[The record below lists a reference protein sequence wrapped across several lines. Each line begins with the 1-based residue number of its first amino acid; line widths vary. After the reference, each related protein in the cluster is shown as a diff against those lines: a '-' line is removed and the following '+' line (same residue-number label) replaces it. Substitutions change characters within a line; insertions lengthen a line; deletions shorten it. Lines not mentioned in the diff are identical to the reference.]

1 MNYRGL
7 ETPPTEK
14 MNPQEIKA
22 RLPRTW
28 HPFFARFGSFTAI
41 QEMAIPMILAGDNV
55 VVISPAASGKTEA
68 VVAPVL
74 ENILTEGPA
83 EGLKVLYISP
93 TRALVNDLFRRLE
106 TAVDYLHLTLGR
118 KTGDR
123 PKIDPKYLPTVLLT
137 TPESFDSLLGRH
149 PRIFAG
155 LRYVI
160 LDEIHL
166 LDNTPRGDQTRI
178 LLNRFRKI
186 VARLRYC
193 ALSATIEDLELG
205 ARYFSDPRVCCLP
218 SPREIDYDLMP
229 ARHFVDDLFQHL
241 AIKGQ
246 RKILVFVNARSFAEG
261 FSQKMNRP
269 PFEDRVLVHH
279 ASLTKPRREEV
290 EKQMNQSDRAILL
303 ATSTLELGIDIG
315 DIDLIVLYRPPYNIS
330 SLLQRVGRGNRRS
343 GRLSALGV
351 YVNEWERYLFKAF
364 FACAREGRLYE
375 KKYRPSLAVIPQQA
389 YSYLFQRRRIGTT
402 LKSLQQILA
411 PVFAENEV
419 RDVFRKFVDEGTV
432 REVRPDIYHLT
443 SRLEDRIE
451 YGKIHSNIAEKSFGE
466 YDVFDVNQGSQIGR
480 IYYLYDQFILA
491 GRCWQ
496 KVQVLENEKKVFAR
510 FIRNGPSFA
519 KVFEGKGAGN
529 YNYRLAPVLKDHFVP
544 GLKPEEIPYYF
555 DGTSTHIF
563 HLLGS
568 LYGFLLADSLTV
580 EGIDALDLEGKI
592 LSLDRLQLPDDRF
605 PTPKP
610 ESIQKIVSENIPRLE
625 DALGSGAF
633 LYDLPIEY
641 QVADHQR
648 NLDIEGFLEFLGSLR
663 MVEIGAEKFQYAA
676 KQVSG

>member
-1 MNYRGL
+1 MKS
-7 ETPPTEK
+7 E
-14 MNPQEIKA
+14 EIKSA
-22 RLPRTW
+22 LPRTW
-28 HPFFARFGSFTAI
+28 HPFFARFGRFTPV
-41 QEMAIPMILAGDNV
+41 QEMAIPLIRTGKNV
-55 VVISPAASGKTEA
+55 VIISPAASGKTEA

-74 ENILTEGPA
+74 ENILACGPA
-83 EGLKVLYISP
+83 EGLKVLYVSP

-106 TAVDYLHLTLGR
+106 TAVGYLNLTLGR

-123 PKIDPKYLPTVLLT
+123 PKIDANRLPTLLLT

-149 PRIFAG
+149 PRIFGA

-166 LDNTPRGDQTRI
+166 LDNTPRGDQTRV
-178 LLNRFRKI
+178 LLNRLRKI
-186 VARLRYC
+186 NNRLHYC
-193 ALSATIEDLELG
+193 ALSATIENQEIG

-218 SPREIDYDLMP
+218 APREIDYDLMP
-229 ARHFVDDLFQHL
+229 ARHFVDDLFQYLTTTGH
-241 AIKGQ
+241 
-246 RKILVFVNARSFAEG
+246 RKVLVFFNARSFAEG

-269 PFEDRVLVHH
+269 PFEDRILVHH

-290 EKQMNQSDRAILL
+290 EKMMNQSDRAILL

-315 DIDLIVLYRPPYNIS
+315 DIDLVVLYRPPYNIS
-330 SLLQRVGRGNRRS
+330 SLLQRVGRGNRRT
-343 GRLSALGV
+343 GRLAALGV
-351 YVNEWERYLFKAF
+351 YVNVWERNLFSAF

-375 KKYRPSLAVIPQQA
+375 KKYRPSLAVIPQQT
-389 YSYLFQRRRIGTT
+389 YSYLFQRQRIGTT
-402 LKSLQQILA
+402 LKSLQQTMA
-411 PVFAENEV
+411 PVYTENEV

-443 SRLEDRIE
+443 SRIEDRIE

-466 YDVFDVNQGSQIGR
+466 YDVFDVDQGNRIGR
-480 IYYLYDQFILA
+480 IYYLYDQFILG

-496 KVQVLENEKKVFAR
+496 KVQVLENEKKVYAR

-529 YNYRLAPVLKDHFVP
+529 YNYRLAPVLKDRFVP
-544 GLKPEEIPYYF
+544 GLKPEAVPFYY
-555 DGTSTHIF
+555 DGSGTHIF

-568 LYGFLLADSLTV
+568 LYGFLLADSLTA
-580 EGIDALDLEGKI
+580 EGIEALDLEGKI
-592 LSLDRLQLPDDRF
+592 LSLTRFQLPDDRF
-605 PTPKP
+605 PVPRLA
-610 ESIQKIVSENIPRLE
+610 SIQKVVSENIPRLE

-633 LYDLPIEY
+633 LYDLPVDY
-641 QVADHQR
+641 QVADHCR
-648 NLDIEGFLEFLGSLR
+648 SLDINGFLEFLATLR
-663 MVEIGAEKFQYAA
+663 MVDVGAERFQTAA